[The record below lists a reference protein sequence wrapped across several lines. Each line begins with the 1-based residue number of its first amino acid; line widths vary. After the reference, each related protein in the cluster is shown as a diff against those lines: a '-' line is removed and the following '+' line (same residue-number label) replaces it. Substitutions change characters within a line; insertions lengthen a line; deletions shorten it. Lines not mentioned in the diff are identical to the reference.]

1 MKQIV
6 GQLYASLGAHE
17 KKVFWLGIITF
28 SVGIIVLIDVLKPP
42 SWFGWE
48 KTRADIIDAHPAP
61 GGGMFNAGSTIFK
74 IRFSIANGESLE
86 ALYKASPIVLSTM
99 SDIKVYYQKDKPTH
113 YYVYN
118 PNTLVIGLTTM
129 IFGFALLLSF
139 YLYYR
144 DKSEYNYGY

>member
-6 GQLYASLGAHE
+6 EQLYASLGAHE

-48 KTRADIIDAHPAP
+48 KTRADIIEAHPAP